1 MVDGPL
7 AASFGADS
15 RPGIDHSSR
24 SRQARG
30 SDRTRACVRGG
41 STETRARSR
50 RANASQVDPPRDAFE
65 RSRRSMPWC
74 PKCRQEYL
82 ATVTSCADCG
92 TALVADLAVIDA
104 AADQGQERMVR
115 ILAPEK
121 MLAGILTWL
130 ERSQ

>member
-15 RPGIDHSSR
+15 RPAIDHSSR

-30 SDRTRACVRGG
+30 SDRTRACVAGG
-41 STETRARSR
+41 STETQASKRPANGSACAPLRA
-50 RANASQVDPPRDAFE
+50 AYE
-65 RSRRSMPWC
+65 RSRRSMPSC

-92 TALVADLAVIDA
+92 TALVADLAAIDA
-104 AADQGQERMVR
+104 AAVQGQERMVR
-115 ILAPEK
+115 ILAAEK
-121 MLAGILTWL
+121 
-130 ERSQ
+130 